1 MDAILCT
8 WVYSSLTLGNFFLFF
23 FFCVGGGWG
32 TSEIQ
37 STTVFPTYPPILSCT
52 EQARTQLFLRGGGG
66 LHFKLERTLGYQ
78 SLKYD
83 I

>member
-1 MDAILCT
+1 MVLKSPNFEPKQDTDLYRRLMPSAEKLCSKFH
-8 WVYSSLTLGNFFLFF
+8 SSGAYAAFPA
-23 FFCVGGGWG
+23 GG
-32 TSEIQ
+32 
-37 STTVFPTYPPILSCT
+37 
-52 EQARTQLFLRGGGG
+52 GGGG